1 MTYDPND
8 TRPEVRDRRPDLVN
22 NNVDARSRSSSWM
35 PWLAVLAVLLIGAF
49 IWGNMGGEP
58 GTDPGTTASTV
69 PEATDTAPAPV
80 APAPGVVNDATSAD
94 PASPADPAA
103 PPAAGGA
110 TTGN

>member
-8 TRPEVRDRRPDLVN
+8 SRPDLRDRRPDLVN
-22 NNVDARSRSSSWM
+22 NNVDARSRGSSWM

-58 GTDPGTTASTV
+58 GTDPGTTASTNS
-69 PEATDTAPAPV
+69 EATDTGPAPV
-80 APAPGVVNDATSAD
+80 APAPGGATTDAAPAD
-94 PASPADPAA
+94 PAAPAA

-110 TTGN
+110 PNGG